1 MTITTVPRIAVA
13 ALALTLS
20 GGMLMAHPGPLY
32 GPGDPWERGAHE
44 PAWQARGA
52 AGGEGRIDVARF
64 RADDAAA
71 SALRSGTIAVIP
83 MPEGAGGADLR
94 QNATFEAAVES
105 ELLHAGYQAAPAA
118 GGGQVAEVRI
128 VRSELVPAE
137 VKRKPVGG
145 EMSVGLSNHG
155 SMVGLGLYVDA
166 TKPRKALLSTLLETR
181 IRDRASGKVL
191 WEGRASIAT
200 REGDAKWN
208 DSAVATRLARALFDG
223 FPLRTGEESLKR

>member
-1 MTITTVPRIAVA
+1 MTITTVPRIAIA
-13 ALALTLS
+13 ALVLTLS
-20 GGMLMAHPGPLY
+20 GGMLMAQPGPWD
-32 GPGDPWERGAHE
+32 GPGGPWERGDRE
-44 PAWQARGA
+44 PTWQSRGA

-71 SALRSGTIAVIP
+71 LRSGTIAVIP
-83 MPEGAGGADLR
+83 MPEGSGGADLR
-94 QNATFEAAVES
+94 QGATFEAAVES
-105 ELLHAGYQAAPAA
+105 ELLHAGYQAAPAT
-118 GGGQVAEVRI
+118 GGAQVAEVRI
-128 VRSELVPAE
+128 LRIELVPAE

-145 EMSVGLSNHG
+145 EMSVGLSNRG

-166 TKPRKALLSTLLETR
+166 TKPKKALLSTLLETR

-200 REGDAKWN
+200 RDGDAKWN
-208 DSAVATRLARALFDG
+208 DSAVAMRLARALFDG